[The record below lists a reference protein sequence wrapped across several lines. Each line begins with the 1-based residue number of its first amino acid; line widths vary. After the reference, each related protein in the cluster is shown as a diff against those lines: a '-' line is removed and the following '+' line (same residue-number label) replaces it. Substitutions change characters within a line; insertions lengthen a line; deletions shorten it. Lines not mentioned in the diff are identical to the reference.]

1 MDASTSIARD
11 TTGNLFIDRLA
22 VGPRKRLTAH
32 LTRVSLKHGD
42 MVYEPDVAMA
52 RVLFPIHSVVSVVT
66 EMVDGSIIEVGFIGR
81 EGMTGL
87 PIALGT
93 DKVAQRALVQIP
105 DSALSISAA
114 DFEDCLRAEPEL
126 RAWCLRY
133 AQAVLASVSQFAAC
147 NKLHSVN
154 ERCARWL
161 LMAHDR
167 VPGDVILLTH
177 LFLSQM
183 LGVRRAGVSVAAATL
198 QAAGFIDYSNNGR
211 IYVRDRPGLES
222 AACECYAVVERQW
235 EQIFGYSV
243 RKVVPDGRAASRE
256 AESA

>member
-167 VPGDVILLTH
+167 VPGDVIPLTH